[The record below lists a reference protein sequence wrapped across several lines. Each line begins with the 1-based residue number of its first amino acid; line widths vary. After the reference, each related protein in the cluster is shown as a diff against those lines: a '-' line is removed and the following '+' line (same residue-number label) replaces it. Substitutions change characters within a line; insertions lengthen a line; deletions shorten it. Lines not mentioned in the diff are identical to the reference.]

1 MPIQRQADE
10 FKTSVL
16 RKKAFYECLN
26 LKKTSK
32 VQSNV
37 IFRNPIQTN
46 IRPRRGRGPSLI
58 RPTQDLSG
66 LYAA

>member
-16 RKKAFYECLN
+16 RKKAFYERLN

-37 IFRNPIQTN
+37 IFRNT
-46 IRPRRGRGPSLI
+46 RPPRGRGPSLI